1 MFEMRNEPP
10 PNQYM
15 RHQAWLIQR
24 YYLKRCRA
32 VRDTLEHEPVFALS
46 SALGLM
52 GIAPPET
59 AVLDLGKEHIVVR
72 NRDARRGHPANVA
85 CHAWSLLDDRIV
97 IRIFD
102 LYCTSPAATFAQF
115 VRFNWF
121 EETII
126 LADRLTC
133 RDERLRRATKQE
145 LMDFLD
151 ERKVYGGK
159 AARRALRLSRPN
171 TDSRWERELRLDAM
185 KWGLPNPEANHPV
198 DLGSGLAWLDM
209 AYEKY
214 RVAMEFHGQQHL
226 EQYVADTRR
235 MNALAAKNWVVLPA
249 WQSTV
254 LDQAELH
261 RYFSQVAAALEHAG
275 AVDFL
280 HPRMDLWTLSGNH
293 GEPEI
298 ITAQCDTKGK
308 GTDYFVLPVLQ
319 KYGEDYY
326 CIDCVCD
333 NTADYEEQ
341 YRNAAGVLVNNKVQ
355 ECEFERNAGGDRVAM
370 EVNKRV
376 EIGRA
381 SCRERV

>member
-1 MFEMRNEPP
+1 
-10 PNQYM
+10 M

-151 ERKVYGGK
+151 ERKVYGGTPGVAFVSPEHRFPVGTG
-159 AARRALRLSRPN
+159 AA
-171 TDSRWERELRLDAM
+171 
-185 KWGLPNPEANHPV
+185 
-198 DLGSGLAWLDM
+198 SGCDEM
-209 AYEKY
+209 
-214 RVAMEFHGQQHL
+214 GI
-226 EQYVADTRR
+226 
-235 MNALAAKNWVVLPA
+235 
-249 WQSTV
+249 
-254 LDQAELH
+254 AE
-261 RYFSQVAAALEHAG
+261 
-275 AVDFL
+275 
-280 HPRMDLWTLSGNH
+280 SG
-293 GEPEI
+293 GEPS
-298 ITAQCDTKGK
+298 GR
-308 GTDYFVLPVLQ
+308 F
-319 KYGEDYY
+319 
-326 CIDCVCD
+326 
-333 NTADYEEQ
+333 
-341 YRNAAGVLVNNKVQ
+341 GVW
-355 ECEFERNAGGDRVAM
+355 
-370 EVNKRV
+370 
-376 EIGRA
+376 IGMA
-381 SCRERV
+381 